1 MSRNSEPLTLAELLA
16 SHAGAGRVEWIGLR
30 PERRGPMLAV
40 ERAEL
45 TRRGFKGDHHPRANG
60 RAVTLIQAEHL
71 PVIAALSHRASVTPD
86 LLRRNVLVSGINL
99 IALKGVPLRL
109 GGAVIEIGQV
119 CAPCSRMEAA
129 LGRGGH
135 SAMRGHGGWTAAVLQ
150 EGPVALGDVV
160 EPLV

>member
-1 MSRNSEPLTLAELLA
+1 MTYLGLLFAVALAGIGL
-16 SHAGAGRVEWIGLR
+16 AGARLGLR
-30 PERRGPMLAV
+30 GEARPSARQ
-40 ERAEL
+40 
-45 TRRGFKGDHHPRANG
+45 
-60 RAVTLIQAEHL
+60 VTLIQAEHL
-71 PVIAALSHRASVTPD
+71 PVIASLSHRATVTPD

-160 EPLV
+160 EPLG

>member
-1 MSRNSEPLTLAELLA
+1 MSRNSDTLTLAELLA

-45 TRRGFKGDHHPRANG
+45 TRRGLVGDHHPRANG

-71 PVIAALSHRASVTPD
+71 PVIASLSHRATVTPD

-135 SAMRGHGGWTAAVLQ
+135 SAMRGHGGWTAAELQ
-150 EGPVALGDVV
+150 EGQVALGDVV
-160 EPLV
+160 EPLG